1 MTTLTTTADPTP
13 AAVPRQPAWTDAAPA
28 GRIPLR
34 HTLFALLARD
44 VRVMRRQLFDVVVR
58 ALMQPVA
65 FIFVFT
71 YVLPKIGMGGG
82 GSRAGS
88 LSTVLVPGLVAIT
101 LAVQGITAVMMPLL
115 LDLAITREIEDR
127 ALAPAPIWL
136 IGVQKILSAAFQALF
151 AGLVVFPV
159 TMYLHAAGQAP
170 HVHVYSWPLF
180 IAVLAL
186 SCLLAGCVGLL
197 VGTAFPAHKA
207 QQLFAIVVTP
217 LTMLGCVYYPWSR
230 LGAIPWLKVATLA
243 NPVVYTSEGL
253 RAALT
258 PQLGH
263 MPVVAILAVL
273 AGGVVV
279 VGGVALRLFTRRV
292 MG

>member
-1 MTTLTTTADPTP
+1 MTTLTTTETP
-13 AAVPRQPAWTDAAPA
+13 AAEAVAAAPERTEPA
-28 GRIPLR
+28 TLGRIPLR

-44 VRVMRRQLFDVVVR
+44 ARVMRRQLFDVILR

-71 YVLPKIGMGGG
+71 YVLPKIGMAGGG
-82 GSRAGS
+82 GNTS

-159 TMYLHAAGQAP
+159 TLYLHASGESP
-170 HVHVYSWPLF
+170 RVHVYSWPLF
-180 IAVLAL
+180 VAVLVL

-197 VGTAFPAHKA
+197 VGTVFPAHKA
-207 QQLFAIVVTP
+207 QQLFAVIVTP
-217 LTMLGCVYYPWSR
+217 LTMLGCVYYPWSQ
-230 LGAIPWLKVATLA
+230 LDAIPWLKVATLA
-243 NPVVYTSEGL
+243 NPVVYMSEGL

-258 PQLGH
+258 PEVGH
-263 MPVVAILAVL
+263 MPVAAILGVL
-273 AGGVVV
+273 GGGVIV
-279 VGGVALRLFTRRV
+279 VGGLALRLFGRRV
-292 MG
+292 VG